1 MTDKAKL
8 FMDGDNQAV
17 RLPDHYRFDGDE
29 VYIRQD
35 PETGDVILSARPNGW
50 DEFFDMLDVEPM
62 PEDFLADRGHKTQPD
77 STQSDSKSS
86 AQDVETRAFVDRL
99 RNSDDK
105 WDEFMENLK
114 AQDKKQGLE
123 PKQ

>member
-50 DEFFDMLDVEPM
+50 DEFFDMLDENPM
-62 PEDFLADRGHKTQPD
+62 PEDFLADRVQGDLPD
-77 STQSDSKSS
+77 GTPLDGEDDQASDS
-86 AQDVETRAFVDRL
+86 RAIMR
-99 RNSDDK
+99 RIANSHEQ

-114 AQDKKQGLE
+114 AEDKKRGIS
-123 PKQ
+123 PKN

>member
-8 FMDGDNQAV
+8 FMDGDSQAV
-17 RLPDHYRFDGDE
+17 RLPDHYRFDGYE

-50 DEFFDMLDVEPM
+50 DEFFDMLDEDPM
-62 PEDFLADRGHKTQPD
+62 PEDFLADRGQGELPD
-77 STQSDSKSS
+77 ANPLDGVDDQASDS
-86 AQDVETRAFVDRL
+86 RAIMSRIA
-99 RNSDDK
+99 NSHEQ

-123 PKQ
+123 SKQ

>member
-1 MTDKAKL
+1 MTDKAQL

-50 DEFFDMLDVEPM
+50 DEFFDMLDKDPM
-62 PEDFLADRGHKTQPD
+62 PEDFLADRGQGELSDGNPLD
-77 STQSDSKSS
+77 GVDDQASDSRAIMRRIAKSHE
-86 AQDVETRAFVDRL
+86 Q
-99 RNSDDK
+99 

-114 AQDKKQGLE
+114 AQDKEQGLE

>member
-8 FMDGDNQAV
+8 FMDGDSQAV
-17 RLPDHYRFDGDE
+17 RLPDHYRFDGNE

-35 PETGDVILSARPNGW
+35 PETGDVILSTRPNGW
-50 DEFFDMLDVEPM
+50 DEFFDMLDKEPM
-62 PEDFLADRGHKTQPD
+62 PEDFLTDRFQGDLPD
-77 STQSDSKSS
+77 GNPLDGVDDQASDS
-86 AQDVETRAFVDRL
+86 RAIMSRIA
-99 RNSDDK
+99 NSHEQ

>member
-35 PETGDVILSARPNGW
+35 PET
-50 DEFFDMLDVEPM
+50 FFDMLDKDPM
-62 PEDFLADRGHKTQPD
+62 PEDFLADRDQGELPD
-77 STQSDSKSS
+77 GNPLDGEDDQASDS
-86 AQDVETRAFVDRL
+86 RAIMSRIA
-99 RNSDDK
+99 NSHEQ

-114 AQDKKQGLE
+114 A
-123 PKQ
+123 

>member
-8 FMDGDNQAV
+8 FIDGDSQAI
-17 RLPDHYRFDGDE
+17 RLPNHCRFEGDE

-50 DEFFDMLDVEPM
+50 DEFFDMLDEDPM
-62 PEDFLADRGHKTQPD
+62 PEDFLADRGQGELPD
-77 STQSDSKSS
+77 RGPSDEPGADTDMRTVMKRI
-86 AQDVETRAFVDRL
+86 A
-99 RNSDDK
+99 NSHDQ

-114 AQDKKQGLE
+114 AEDKKRGIF
-123 PKQ
+123 PKS